1 MATPE
6 FERGGPVNFLIDLPV
21 RALFGLVALL
31 PYRTSLTFA
40 GWITTRLLAPFF
52 GINTRI
58 RKNLRHIWPNMPGAE
73 MTRLCHEV
81 SDNSARLLVESFV
94 TETFIKHARRA
105 SFGGAG
111 KTTLL
116 NALAANK
123 PVILVSGHFGN
134 YQAIRVLLGDLGFA
148 TAAIY
153 RPMNNA
159 YTNTRYINN
168 MNKIATP
175 NHARGLKG
183 TKNLLQHLRKGGA
196 IALLNDQAAGEG
208 ATLNFMG
215 QPALTMTSAAEFALK
230 YNALLFPYY
239 GTRLPNG
246 VDFKIEVEP
255 PIVASDATTMTQD
268 LNDSL
273 EARVREHPGQW
284 FWMHRRWKG
293 L

>member
-21 RALFGLVALL
+21 RALFGLVSLL

-40 GWITTRLLAPFF
+40 GWITTRLLAPVF
-52 GINTRI
+52 GINKRI
-58 RKNLRHIWPNMPGAE
+58 RSNLHHIWPNISDAE
-73 MTRLCHEV
+73 MTRLCNEV
-81 SDNSARLLVESFV
+81 SDNSARLLVESFI
-94 TETFIKHARRA
+94 TGTFVKHARRA
-105 SFGGAG
+105 RFGGGG
-111 KTTLL
+111 KTILL
-116 NALAANK
+116 NALEAQQ

-134 YQAIRVLLGDLGFA
+134 YQAIRVLLGDLGHK

-159 YTNTRYINN
+159 YTNTRYIKN

-175 NHARGLKG
+175 NHPRGLKG

-208 ATLNFMG
+208 SILTFMG
-215 QPALTMTSAAEFALK
+215 KPALTMTSAAEFALK

-246 VDFKIEVEP
+246 VDFEIEVEP
-255 PIVASDATTMTQD
+255 PIVASDPATMTQD

-273 EARVREHPGQW
+273 EARVRDHPGQW